1 MKESLEPKKL
11 ALIRILQLL
20 KNYSDDNHVITHDQL
35 IALLESEYG
44 INIERKA
51 IGRNIS
57 LLKEAGYKIET
68 VKKGSYLTERMF
80 EDSELRLLI
89 DGVLASY
96 YITSQQSKELIDK
109 LCGLSNK
116 YFKKHVKNIYSIRD
130 WNKTEN
136 FEVFRNIEIVD
147 EAIESGYQIRFN
159 YNKYGADKALHKT
172 AIHCVSPYQMILN
185 NQRYYLMGYNEK
197 WKHIQFYRLD
207 RITDIVLLE
216 VKQTPLRS
224 IEGFANGINYKEISC
239 SLPYMFS
246 DKPQRVEFL
255 AEDWVLDQVVDWF
268 GKDIRIVKKD
278 NQYLVSL
285 NVSINAME
293 YWAMQ
298 YLNAVEVVYPSE
310 LRQRIAKNLQSAIK
324 KYS

>member
-1 MKESLEPKKL
+1 
-11 ALIRILQLL
+11 
-20 KNYSDDNHVITHDQL
+20 
-35 IALLESEYG
+35 
-44 INIERKA
+44 
-51 IGRNIS
+51 
-57 LLKEAGYKIET
+57 
-68 VKKGSYLTERMF
+68 MF

-89 DGVLASY
+89 DRD
-96 YITSQQSKELIDK
+96 YITPQQSKELIDK

-159 YNKYGADKALHKT
+159 YNKYGADKALHQT

-207 RITDIVLLE
+207 RIIDIVLLE
-216 VKQTPLRS
+216 ETQAPLRS

-239 SLPYMFS
+239 SLECRIKLN
-246 DKPQRVEFL
+246 DCVE
-255 AEDWVLDQVVDWF
+255 
-268 GKDIRIVKKD
+268 
-278 NQYLVSL
+278 
-285 NVSINAME
+285 
-293 YWAMQ
+293 
-298 YLNAVEVVYPSE
+298 
-310 LRQRIAKNLQSAIK
+310 
-324 KYS
+324 